1 MMIAIGLLLLRLTL
15 GLIFLLHGA
24 QKLFGVFGGHGP
36 VATTHFMNTLGLH
49 PARWWASLAAWGE
62 CAGGLLLVLGLFTP
76 LAALLIVAVMLVAI
90 LKVHAEKGF
99 WNSQGG
105 YEYNLVL
112 SALATVLGLVGAGAF
127 SLDALFGLS
136 VLSPTLFLLGLPLL
150 VLLGVLLHRPTSA
163 WFQKRR
169 HSSPVGPEL

>member
-24 QKLFGVFGGHGP
+24 QKLFGVFGGHGL
-36 VATTHFMNTLGLH
+36 AGTTQFMNMLGLH
-49 PARWWASLAAWGE
+49 PAKWWATFAAWGE
-62 CAGGLLLVLGLFTP
+62 FVGGLLLVLGLFTP
-76 LAALLIVAVMLVAI
+76 LAALLVLAVMLVAI
-90 LKVHAEKGF
+90 LKVHASKGF

-127 SLDALFGLS
+127 SLDALLGLS
-136 VLSPTLFLLGLPLL
+136 ALSPNLFLLGLPLL
-150 VLLGVLLHRPTSA
+150 ILLGVLVHQPTSA
-163 WFQKRR
+163 WFQKRW
-169 HSSPVGPEL
+169 HSSHVQY

>member
-24 QKLFGVFGGHGP
+24 QKLFGVFGGHGL
-36 VATTHFMNTLGLH
+36 AGTTQFMSMLGLH
-49 PARWWASLAAWGE
+49 PAKWWATIAAWGE
-62 CAGGLLLVLGLFTP
+62 FVGGLLLVLGLFTP
-76 LAALLIVAVMLVAI
+76 LAALLIIAAMLVAI
-90 LKVHAEKGF
+90 MKVHASKGF

-127 SLDALFGLS
+127 SLDAVLGLGG
-136 VLSPTLFLLGLPLL
+136 LSPTLFLLGLPL
-150 VLLGVLLHRPTSA
+150 VILLAVVVQRPVSA
-163 WFQKRR
+163 WFQKQW
-169 HSSPVGPEL
+169 HSSHA

>member
-24 QKLFGVFGGHGP
+24 QKLFGVFGGCGLA
-36 VATTHFMNTLGLH
+36 ATTQFMNMLGLH
-49 PARWWASLAAWGE
+49 PAKWWATIAAWGE
-62 CAGGLLLVLGLFTP
+62 FVGGLLLVLGLFTP
-76 LAALLIVAVMLVAI
+76 LAALLVVAVMLVAI
-90 LKVHAEKGF
+90 MKVHARKGF

-127 SLDALFGLS
+127 SLDAVFGLG
-136 VLSPTLFLLGLPLL
+136 VLSPNLFLLGLPLL
-150 VLLGVLLHRPTSA
+150 ILLAVVVELPASA
-163 WFQKRR
+163 WFQKRW
-169 HSSPVGPEL
+169 HSSHA

>member
-24 QKLFGVFGGHGP
+24 QKLFGVFGGCGLA
-36 VATTHFMNTLGLH
+36 ATTQFMNMLGLH
-49 PARWWASLAAWGE
+49 PAKWWATIAAWGE
-62 CAGGLLLVLGLFTP
+62 FVGGLLL
-76 LAALLIVAVMLVAI
+76 AALLVVAVMLVAI
-90 LKVHAEKGF
+90 MKVHARKGF

-127 SLDALFGLS
+127 SLDAVFGLG
-136 VLSPTLFLLGLPLL
+136 VLSPNLFLLGLPLL
-150 VLLGVLLHRPTSA
+150 ILLAVVVELPASA
-163 WFQKRR
+163 WFQKRW
-169 HSSPVGPEL
+169 HSSHA

>member
-24 QKLFGVFGGHGP
+24 QKLFGVFGGHGLTG
-36 VATTHFMNTLGLH
+36 TTQFMNMLGLH
-49 PARWWASLAAWGE
+49 PAKWWATVSAWGE
-62 CAGGLLLVLGLFTP
+62 FVGGLLLVLGLFTP

-90 LKVHAEKGF
+90 MKVHASKGF

-112 SALATVLGLVGAGAF
+112 SALATVLGLFGAGAF
-127 SLDALFGLS
+127 SLDALLGLD

-150 VLLGVLLHRPTSA
+150 ILLAVVVELPVSA
-163 WFQKRR
+163 WFQK
-169 HSSPVGPEL
+169 